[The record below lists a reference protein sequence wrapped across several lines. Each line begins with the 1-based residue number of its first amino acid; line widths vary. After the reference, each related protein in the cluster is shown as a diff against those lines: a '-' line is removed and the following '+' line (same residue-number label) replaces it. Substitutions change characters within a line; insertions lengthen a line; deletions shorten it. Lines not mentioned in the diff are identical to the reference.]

1 MPFKLAPLLEPPP
14 PLIPL
19 RLVKEVEGFRPPA
32 DMAVGVWAAK
42 AAVAAAAEAAEAESM
57 LDSCVRANWRRRL
70 HRSTLE
76 KRVCNTYGRI
86 GLTRWSSTPIA

>member
-1 MPFKLAPLLEPPP
+1 MAPLPEPPP
-14 PLIPL
+14 PLIPF
-19 RLVKEVEGFRPPA
+19 RLVYEVDGFSPSA
-32 DMAVGVWAAK
+32 DMAVGVAAVAK
-42 AAVAAAAEAAEAESM
+42 AAVVAAEAEAADAESM

-70 HRSTLE
+70 QRSTLE